1 MVQFCCLPHFKS
13 GLPGIQSFDPYIDPH
28 LRPAVEF
35 VASFEWYSLSPK
47 SALCTKTEQ
56 ETYNIPSASPFP
68 PETNTE
74 PAELSHHEIV
84 AHHALLHI
92 LILAWSEPGGPLGGG
107 FRLVAA
113 ISGEHDLGF
122 KLINLTPV
130 VTSHTYIYIYIYT
143 YIYRDYIYIHIYIY
157 IYIYTYRDIYEYEP
171 RT

>member
-1 MVQFCCLPHFKS
+1 MSPWVSLSSWWFNFVVYPTLSRVCQGYSLLTHTLILIS
-13 GLPGIQSFDPYIDPH
+13 G
-28 LRPAVEF
+28 PAVEF

-130 VTSHTYIYIYIYT
+130 VTSHTYIYIYIHIYIEII
-143 YIYRDYIYIHIYIY
+143 YIYIYIYIHIYIY
-157 IYIYTYRDIYEYEP
+157 I
-171 RT
+171 